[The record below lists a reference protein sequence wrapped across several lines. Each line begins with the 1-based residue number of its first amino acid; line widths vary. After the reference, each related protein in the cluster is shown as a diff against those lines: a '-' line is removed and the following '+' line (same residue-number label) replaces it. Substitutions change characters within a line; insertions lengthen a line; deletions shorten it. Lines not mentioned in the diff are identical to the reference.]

1 MSLDLKS
8 ITTLDNK
15 KKKRVGRGI
24 GSGTGKT
31 CGGGVK
37 GQKSRSG
44 VAIKSFE
51 GGQTAICQR
60 MPKVGFSSRKVK
72 NYKVISLDLIKNSIS
87 KYKVE
92 DNLVTKDMLVS
103 FGLLKNKDQVIKVIA
118 GKSKFDLK
126 VKIEADL
133 FSSNIED
140 LINKEVRS

>member
-1 MSLDLKS
+1 MSLDLKN
-8 ITTLDNK
+8 IVTLDNK
-15 KKKRVGRGI
+15 KRKRVGRGI

-87 KYKVE
+87 KHKFE
-92 DNLVTKDMLVS
+92 DSLVTKEMLVS
-103 FGLLKNKDQVIKVIA
+103 FGLLKNKDQVIKVIS
-118 GKSKFDLK
+118 GKSKFNLK